1 MGGVSFDLT
10 GRFALISGGTR
21 GIGRAIAEAFIE
33 AGATVTVIGRDRDR
47 TESAA
52 QELSR
57 PGRPAY
63 AVAADLEA
71 DGAAEVAVSGALAA
85 MGRIDILVNNA
96 GVSQGGKPALDV
108 DAALLDRVMSVNFRS
123 PFLLCREAGRHMIER
138 GQGGRIINITSID
151 GLRAY
156 ANGVVYSASKG
167 ALELLTKSL
176 AVEWA
181 PHGILVNSIAPGW
194 IRTDM
199 TQRVFGQ
206 PLEQQVLSHTPL
218 ARWGETAD
226 LAGMALFLASDAG
239 AFTTG
244 ATMVIDGGY
253 VQG

>member
-10 GRFALISGGTR
+10 GKHALVSGGTR
-21 GIGRAIAEAFIE
+21 GIGRAIAEAFVE
-33 AGATVTVIGRDRDR
+33 AGATVAVIGRDAPRARD
-47 TESAA
+47 AA
-52 QELSR
+52 RELSR
-57 PGRPAY
+57 QGRTAR
-63 AVAADLEA
+63 AVVSDLEA
-71 DGAAEVAVSGALAA
+71 DGAAESAVRDALAA
-85 MGRIDILVNNA
+85 LGQIDILVNNA
-96 GVSQGGKPALDV
+96 GVSQGGKAALDV
-108 DAALLDRVMSVNFRS
+108 DAVLLDRVMNVNFRS

-156 ANGVVYSASKG
+156 PSGVIYSASKG

-181 PHGILVNSIAPGW
+181 PHRILVNSIAPGW

-206 PLEQQVLSHTPL
+206 PLEQQVLAHTPL
-218 ARWGETAD
+218 SRWGEAGD